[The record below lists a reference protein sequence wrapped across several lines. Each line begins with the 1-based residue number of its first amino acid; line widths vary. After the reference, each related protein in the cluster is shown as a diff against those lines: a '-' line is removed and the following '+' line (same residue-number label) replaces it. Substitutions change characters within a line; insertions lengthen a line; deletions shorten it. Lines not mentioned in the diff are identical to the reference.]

1 MKQKKRWLVPAAL
14 SAALALILALA
25 LRPSPLPV
33 STAEVTRGAFV
44 ESVDEE
50 GQTRLRETYTVSAPI
65 AGYLQRVRPEPGDKV
80 ELGETLFRMEPHP
93 APALDARSLE
103 QARENLAAA
112 RARRQTAEANLAK
125 VAADAE
131 FAAAEYERYRELHAR
146 GLVSTTT
153 MERALAARDRQAAA
167 RLAAEYA
174 VEVAGFEVESA
185 RAVLGIA
192 SGQRPAQDQPELE
205 IRAPVAGV
213 ILRRHRCCEG
223 AIGAGEP
230 VVDVGSLED
239 LEVQVDLLSM
249 AAVRVR
255 PGMRVRMT
263 GWGGD
268 EVIEGRVRRVE
279 PAGFTRV
286 SALGVD
292 EQRVPV
298 IVDFDAADEA
308 WRALGVGFRVEA
320 EFILWEDDE
329 VLQAP
334 TSALFRVDGDWAM
347 FVVEDGRAALRR
359 VERGRSS
366 GLTTQVL
373 SGLSAGERVITHPGG
388 KLREGSRVRP
398 DEAIAGNH
406 AAR

>member
-1 MKQKKRWLVPAAL
+1 MKQKKRWLLP
-14 SAALALILALA
+14 ALAVSLAVILVLA

-33 STAEVTRGAFV
+33 STAEVARGAFV

-50 GQTRLRETYTVSAPI
+50 GQTRLRDTFTVSAPI
-65 AGYLQRVRPEPGDKV
+65 AGFLQRVRPEPGDTV
-80 ELGETLFRMEPHP
+80 ELGETLFRMEPLP

-103 QARENLAAA
+103 QARENLSAA
-112 RARRQTAEANLAK
+112 RARRQTAEANLAT

-131 FAAAEYERYRELHAR
+131 FAAGEYARYRELHDR
-146 GLVSTTT
+146 GLVSTTE
-153 MERALAARDRQAAA
+153 MERARAARDRQAAA
-167 RLAAEYA
+167 RRAAEYA

-185 RAVLGIA
+185 RAVLDIA
-192 SGQRPAQDQPELE
+192 SGQRPADDQPELE

-213 ILRRHRCCEG
+213 VLRRHRCCEG
-223 AIGAGEP
+223 AISAGEP

-263 GWGGD
+263 GWGG
-268 EVIEGRVRRVE
+268 EGVIEGRVRRVE

-286 SALGVD
+286 SALGVE

-298 IVDFDAADEA
+298 IVDFDDPDDA

-329 VLQAP
+329 VLQLP
-334 TSALFRVDGDWAM
+334 TSALFRSDGNWTV
-347 FVVEDGRAALRR
+347 FVVENGRAALRR

-373 SGLSAGERVITHPGG
+373 DGVAAGERVITHPGDQV
-388 KLREGSRVRP
+388 REGSRVRA
-398 DEAIAGNH
+398 D
-406 AAR
+406 

>member
-1 MKQKKRWLVPAAL
+1 MKQKRRWIVPALAV
-14 SAALALILALA
+14 ALALVLVLA

-65 AGYLQRVRPEPGDKV
+65 AGYLQRVRPEPGDTV

-103 QARENLAAA
+103 QARENLAAV
-112 RARRQTAEANLAK
+112 RARRQTAEANLAT

-131 FAAAEYERYRELHAR
+131 FAASEYARYRELHDR
-146 GLVSTTT
+146 GLVSTTE
-153 MERALAARDRQAAA
+153 MERARAARDRQAAA
-167 RLAAEYA
+167 RRAAEYA

-185 RAVLGIA
+185 RAVLDIA
-192 SGQRPAQDQPELE
+192 SGQRPAEDQPELE

-223 AIGAGEP
+223 TIAAGEA
-230 VVDVGSLED
+230 VVDVGSLDD

-255 PGMRVRMT
+255 PGMRVRLT

-286 SALGVD
+286 SALGVE

-298 IVDFDAADEA
+298 IVDLDDADEA

-334 TSALFRVDGDWAM
+334 TSALFRREGDWAV
-347 FVVEDGRAALRR
+347 FVVDDGRAALRR

-366 GLTTQVL
+366 GLTTQIID
-373 SGLSAGERVITHPGG
+373 GLVAGERVITHPGDQV
-388 KLREGSRVRP
+388 REGSRVRA
-398 DEAIAGNH
+398 D
-406 AAR
+406 

>member
-1 MKQKKRWLVPAAL
+1 MTYDTGIDMKQNRRWIVPALAI
-14 SAALALILALA
+14 ALALILVLA

-33 STAEVTRGAFV
+33 STAEVTRGPFM

-50 GQTRLRETYTVSAPI
+50 GQTRLRDTFTVSAPI
-65 AGYLQRVRPEPGDKV
+65 AGFLQRVRPEPGDAV
-80 ELGETLFRMEPHP
+80 ELGETLFRMEPLP

-103 QARENLAAA
+103 QARETLSAA
-112 RARRQTAEANLAK
+112 RARRQTAEANLAT

-131 FAAAEYERYRELHAR
+131 FAAGEYARYRELHDR
-146 GLVSTTT
+146 GLVSTTE
-153 MERALAARDRQAAA
+153 MERARAARDRQAAA
-167 RLAAEYA
+167 RRAAESA

-185 RAVLGIA
+185 RAVLDIA
-192 SGQRPAQDQPELE
+192 SGQRPADDQPELE

-213 ILRRHRCCEG
+213 VLRRHRCCEG
-223 AIGAGEP
+223 AIAAGEP

-263 GWGGD
+263 GWGG
-268 EVIEGRVRRVE
+268 EGVIEGRVRRVE

-286 SALGVD
+286 SALGVE

-298 IVDFDAADEA
+298 IVDFDDLDDA

-320 EFILWEDDE
+320 EFILWEDDD
-329 VLQAP
+329 VLQLP
-334 TSALFRVDGDWAM
+334 TSALFRSDGDWTV
-347 FVVEDGRAALRR
+347 FVVDDGRAALRR
-359 VERGRSS
+359 VQRGRSS
-366 GLTTQVL
+366 GLTTQILDGV
-373 SGLSAGERVITHPGG
+373 SAGERVITHPGDQV
-388 KLREGSRVRP
+388 REGSRVRA
-398 DEAIAGNH
+398 D
-406 AAR
+406 

>member
-1 MKQKKRWLVPAAL
+1 MKQKKRWLLP
-14 SAALALILALA
+14 ALAVALAVILVLA

-50 GQTRLRETYTVSAPI
+50 GQTRLRDTFTVSAPI
-65 AGYLQRVRPEPGDKV
+65 AGFLQRVRPEPGDTV
-80 ELGETLFRMEPHP
+80 ELGETLFRMEPLP

-103 QARENLAAA
+103 QARENLSAA
-112 RARRQTAEANLAK
+112 RARRQTAEANLAT
-125 VAADAE
+125 VVADAE
-131 FAAAEYERYRELHAR
+131 FAAGEYARYRELHDR
-146 GLVSTTT
+146 GLVSTTE
-153 MERALAARDRQAAA
+153 MERARAARDRQAAA
-167 RLAAEYA
+167 RRAAEYA

-185 RAVLGIA
+185 RAVLDIA
-192 SGQRPAQDQPELE
+192 SGQRPADDQPELE

-213 ILRRHRCCEG
+213 VLRRHRCCEG
-223 AIGAGEP
+223 AIAAGEP

-263 GWGGD
+263 GWGG
-268 EVIEGRVRRVE
+268 EGVIEGRVRRVE

-286 SALGVD
+286 SALGVE

-298 IVDFDAADEA
+298 IVDFDDPDDA

-320 EFILWEDDE
+320 EFILWEEDE
-329 VLQAP
+329 VLQLP
-334 TSALFRVDGDWAM
+334 TSALFRSDGNWTV
-347 FVVEDGRAALRR
+347 FVVENGRAALRR

-373 SGLSAGERVITHPGG
+373 DGVAAGERVITHPGDQV
-388 KLREGSRVRP
+388 REGSRVRA
-398 DEAIAGNH
+398 D
-406 AAR
+406 

>member
-1 MKQKKRWLVPAAL
+1 MKQKKRWLLP
-14 SAALALILALA
+14 ALAVSLAVILVLA

-50 GQTRLRETYTVSAPI
+50 GQTRLRDTFTVSAPI
-65 AGYLQRVRPEPGDKV
+65 AGFLQRVRPEPGDTV
-80 ELGETLFRMEPHP
+80 ELGETLFRMEPLP

-103 QARENLAAA
+103 QARENLSAA
-112 RARRQTAEANLAK
+112 RARRQTAEANLAT

-131 FAAAEYERYRELHAR
+131 FAAGEYARYRELHDR
-146 GLVSTTT
+146 GLVSTTE
-153 MERALAARDRQAAA
+153 MERARAARDRQAAA
-167 RLAAEYA
+167 RRAAEYA

-185 RAVLGIA
+185 RAVLDIA
-192 SGQRPAQDQPELE
+192 SGQRPADDQPELE

-213 ILRRHRCCEG
+213 VLRRHRCCEG
-223 AIGAGEP
+223 AISAGEP

-263 GWGGD
+263 GWGG
-268 EVIEGRVRRVE
+268 EGVIEGRVRRVE

-286 SALGVD
+286 SALGVE

-298 IVDFDAADEA
+298 IVDFDDPDDA

-329 VLQAP
+329 VLQLP
-334 TSALFRVDGDWAM
+334 TSALFRSDGNWTV
-347 FVVEDGRAALRR
+347 FVVENGRAALRR

-373 SGLSAGERVITHPGG
+373 DGVAAGERVITHPGDQV
-388 KLREGSRVRP
+388 REGSRVRA
-398 DEAIAGNH
+398 D
-406 AAR
+406 